1 MSLSLSLFPFLISII
16 SVHMDSFVLHFSYV
30 VVLVAKAR
38 LPKNKTHDDSSRS
51 LSLSLS
57 FERRRVCNKKPTQRR
72 TQKRRRL

>member
-1 MSLSLSLFPFLISII
+1 MSLSLSLFPFLISSSM

-38 LPKNKTHDDSSRS
+38 LPKNKTHDDCRADLSLS

-57 FERRRVCNKKPTQRR
+57 FF
-72 TQKRRRL
+72 